1 MSTLHLLCAGA
12 AQGLVKGLQERFLA
26 ETGAQVQARFGA
38 VGAMKEALLAGEPC
52 DVLVLT
58 QALIDGLVAEGRMAA
73 DSVAALGRVRTGVAV
88 RSGASWPDVTSAAT
102 LKAALLASSG
112 VYVPDTVRSTAGI
125 HIAKVLRELGA
136 DELLK
141 GRLREFP
148 NGATA
153 MREMA
158 ASGEASPIGCTQVT
172 EIKYT
177 PGVELVGLLPKQ
189 FELATTYTAAAS
201 AQAADPPLAAA
212 FIGLLVGADTRGL
225 RAAGG
230 FEF

>member
-1 MSTLHLLCAGA
+1 MTTLNLICAGA
-12 AQGLVKGLQERFLA
+12 AQGLVKALHEQFTA
-26 ETGAQVQARFGA
+26 ATGANIHARFGA
-38 VGAMKEALLAGEPC
+38 VGAMKEMLLKGEPC

-58 QALIDGLVAEGRMAA
+58 QALIEQLVAEGRMAG
-73 DSVAALGRVRTGVAV
+73 DSVAPLGRVRTGVAV
-88 RSGASWPDVTSAAT
+88 RGGTPWPEVAT
-102 LKAALLASSG
+102 PVALKAALLASTG

-125 HIAKVLRELGA
+125 HVAKVLRQLGV

-141 GRLREFP
+141 DRLREFP

-158 ASGEASPIGCTQVT
+158 ASAEAAPIGCTQVT

-177 PGVELVGLLPKQ
+177 PGVELVAMLPVE
-189 FELATTYTAAAS
+189 FELATLYTAAISTGTPHAALARQFVALLTG
-201 AQAADPPLAAA
+201 AQAQP
-212 FIGLLVGADTRGL
+212 L

-230 FEF
+230 FED

>member
-12 AQGLVKGLQERFLA
+12 AQGLVKALQPRFKA
-26 ETGAQVQARFGA
+26 ETGADIEARFGA
-38 VGAMKEALLAGEPC
+38 VGAMKEALLAGQAC

-58 QALIDGLVAEGRMAA
+58 QALIDGLVAEGRMAGA
-73 DSVAALGRVRTGVAV
+73 SAKPLGRVRTGVAV
-88 RSGASWPDVTSAAT
+88 RAGTPWPDVASAPA
-102 LKAALLASSG
+102 LKAVLLASSA

-125 HIAKVLRELGA
+125 HIAKVLRELGV
-136 DELLK
+136 DGVLK
-141 GRLREFP
+141 DRLREFP

-158 ASGEASPIGCTQVT
+158 ACSEAAPIGCTQVT

-177 PGVELVGLLPKQ
+177 PGVELVGLLPTQ
-189 FELATTYTAAAS
+189 FELATTYTAAVS
-201 AQAADPPLAAA
+201 AQTAQPALAAA
-212 FIGLLVGADTRGL
+212 FIALLVGDDSRAL
-225 RAAGG
+225 RSDGG